1 MFKFNWVLFNELAI
15 SSAPSKKENLEYISK
30 EGIKSIFTL
39 CSEDEIKLPNNITQL
54 FCHRRL
60 ILPDHSYERS
70 LKNDD
75 IKKAL
80 DIMVELIEKGS
91 ILVHC
96 YAGVER
102 SPLICIAW
110 LMHTKG
116 LSIDES
122 LTYLMEVNPG
132 TNPLPKQLN
141 LLREFFTNGFY

>member
-15 SSAPSKKENLEYISK
+15 SSAPTNEENLEYIHK

-39 CSEDEIKLPNNITQL
+39 CSEEEIKLPNNINQL
-54 FCHRRL
+54 FFHRRL
-60 ILPDHSYERS
+60 ILPDHSYKIK

-80 DIMVELIEKGS
+80 DIMNDLIGKGS
-91 ILVHC
+91 VLVHC

-110 LMHTKG
+110 LMQSKG
-116 LSIDES
+116 LDIDDS
-122 LTYLMEVNPG
+122 LRYLMDVNPG
-132 TNPLPKQLN
+132 TNPLPQQIN
-141 LLREFFTNGFY
+141 LLREFF

>member
-15 SSAPSKKENLEYISK
+15 SSAPSTEENLEYIFN

-39 CSEDEIKLPNNITQL
+39 CSENEIKLPNNITQD

-60 ILPDHSYERS
+60 VLPDHSYKNN

-80 DIMVELIEKGS
+80 DIMDKLIEKGS

-96 YAGVER
+96 FAGVER

-110 LMHTKG
+110 LMKSKG
-116 LSIDES
+116 LDIDDA
-122 LTYLMEVNPG
+122 LRYLMEVNPG

-141 LLREFFTNGFY
+141 LLREFF

>member
-15 SSAPSKKENLEYISK
+15 SSAPSKEENLEYIYK

-39 CSEDEIKLPNNITQL
+39 CSEEEINLPSDINKQY
-54 FCHRRL
+54 FHRRL
-60 ILPDHSYERS
+60 ILPDHSYKIK

-80 DIMVELIEKGS
+80 EIMNELIGKGS
-91 ILVHC
+91 VLVHC

-110 LMHTKG
+110 LMQSKG
-116 LSIDES
+116 LDIDDS
-122 LTYLMEVNPG
+122 LRYLMEVNPG
-132 TNPLPKQLN
+132 TNPLPQLLN
-141 LLREFFTNGFY
+141 LLRKFF